1 MIPLA
6 LSFLK
11 EKIHSSFLTRVTMY
25 SSFLFARLSVRYDY
39 EEKGEKEK
47 ETKWVLKRHV
57 SFVYTDLLSSFNIAP
72 RSYLRSKHFPFYSL
86 SNSFRSST
94 GIAIRCKSTIVSD
107 RRSKNSTREKKKKKK
122 GKKRKEKKENFVPR
136 SGELRGWCIDI
147 RTLKVWWPRGSFFF
161 FFFFFFLYIWK
172 REEKKQNPLSIAW
185 KIMRDRLNSLCS
197 RDLRVRN
204 RNKNVR
210 LARR

>member
-25 SSFLFARLSVRYDY
+25 SSFLFARLSVRYDC

-86 SNSFRSST
+86 SNSFRSPST

-107 RRSKNSTREKKKKKK
+107 RRSKSSTRGKKKKR
-122 GKKRKEKKENFVPR
+122 KKRKRKGKRKKRTSFHEVVNFEVYR
-136 SGELRGWCIDI
+136 Y
-147 RTLKVWWPRGSFFF
+147 T
-161 FFFFFFLYIWK
+161 YT
-172 REEKKQNPLSIAW
+172 
-185 KIMRDRLNSLCS
+185 
-197 RDLRVRN
+197 
-204 RNKNVR
+204 
-210 LARR
+210 

>member
-86 SNSFRSST
+86 SNSFRSPST

-122 GKKRKEKKENFVPR
+122 GKEKEREKR
-136 SGELRGWCIDI
+136 ELRS
-147 RTLKVWWPRGSFFF
+147 TKWWTS
-161 FFFFFFLYIWK
+161 
-172 REEKKQNPLSIAW
+172 
-185 KIMRDRLNSLCS
+185 RLVY
-197 RDLRVRN
+197 RYTYT
-204 RNKNVR
+204 
-210 LARR
+210 